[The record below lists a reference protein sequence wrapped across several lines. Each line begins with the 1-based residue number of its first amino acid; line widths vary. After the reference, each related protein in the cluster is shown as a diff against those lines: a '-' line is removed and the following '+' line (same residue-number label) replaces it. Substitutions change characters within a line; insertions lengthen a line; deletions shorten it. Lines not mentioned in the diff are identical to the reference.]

1 MCSAPKVPKA
11 PKVKQVNP
19 FQVYETDPEFK
30 AKQKELGISN
40 LDKDA
45 EVVRIKQA
53 IFQDKVNLEMRDADF
68 VSARDAL
75 LNEGILERRY
85 GKKGVELDPIHND
98 FTLQKVYDR
107 MNELEQERY
116 RKESDESF
124 KQINLDF
131 QDQFEKMQQG
141 GQDQYE
147 KMQKE
152 NQDLFAKMQKA
163 NMEAMRIPTQRQA
176 PLAPVQAPEREF
188 KQMPQAPVTP
198 LVENLP
204 QAPPPQLVDIT
215 PGQGGVIKQRV
226 TARGSL
232 QQGSRGAGA
241 LRIPRKSRSSAGAR
255 SIGLNIPTI

>member
-30 AKQKELGISN
+30 AKQKELGISK

-75 LNEGILERRY
+75 LNEGILQRRY
-85 GKKGVELDPIHND
+85 DKKGVELDPIHND
-98 FTLQKVYDR
+98 FTMQKVYDR

-124 KQINLDF
+124 KQINQDF
-131 QDQFEKMQQG
+131 QDQFEKMQ
-141 GQDQYE
+141 
-147 KMQKE
+147 KE
-152 NQDLFAKMQKA
+152 

-232 QQGSRGAGA
+232 QQGSRGSGA
-241 LRIPRKSRSSAGAR
+241 LRIPRPSAGAR